1 MSKIVLK
8 NVRLSYP
15 ELFTPG
21 SFEGVSTGKYS
32 ATFMIPKTDDYKG
45 LISKIGTAIKAMI
58 AENGGVRIAPDR
70 ICFRDGDQSGKED
83 YADHWTLRASTK
95 KGRPPQLLKPS
106 LDLNDPITEADGLLI
121 PGCYVSASLRIWY
134 QQNYGRRINA
144 ELLAIAYVGPG
155 EALGDMTNYDPN
167 DALDDFADI
176 GEYATVPKSDVKA
189 KPSGD
194 FDDFED
200 IPF

>member
-32 ATFMIPKTDDYKG
+32 ATFMIPKTDEYKD
-45 LISKIGTAIKAMI
+45 LISKVGTTIKAMI
-58 AENGGVRIAPDR
+58 SENGGVRIAPDR
-70 ICFRDGDQSGKED
+70 ICFRDGDQSGKAD
-83 YADHWTLRASTK
+83 YEEHWTLRASTK
-95 KGRPPQLLKPS
+95 KGRHPQLLKPS
-106 LDLNDPITEADGLLI
+106 LDINDPITEADGLLLA
-121 PGCYVSASLRIWY
+121 GCYVSASLRIWY

-155 EALGDMTNYDPN
+155 EPLGGMTNYDPN
-167 DALDDFADI
+167 DALDDFSDI
-176 GEYATVPKSDVKA
+176 GEYTTVPKTDSAA
-189 KPSGD
+189 KPSEE
-194 FDDFED
+194 FDEFED
-200 IPF
+200 LPF

>member
-32 ATFMIPKTDDYKG
+32 ATFMIPKTDEYKG
-45 LISKIGTAIKAMI
+45 LISNIGTTIKALI
-58 AENGGVRIAPDR
+58 AENGGVRIASDR

-106 LDLNDPITEADGLLI
+106 LDLNDPITEADGLLLA
-121 PGCYVSASLRIWY
+121 GCYVSASLRIWY

-155 EALGDMTNYDPN
+155 EPLGGMANYDPN
-167 DALDDFADI
+167 DALYDFSDI
-176 GEYATVPKSDVKA
+176 GEYTTVPKTDSAA
-189 KPSGD
+189 KPSEE
-194 FDDFED
+194 FDEFED
-200 IPF
+200 LPF

>member
-32 ATFMIPKTDDYKG
+32 ATFMIPKTDEYKG
-45 LISKIGTAIKAMI
+45 LISKIGTTIKAMI

-70 ICFRDGDQSGKED
+70 ICFRDGDQSGKAD
-83 YADHWTLRASTK
+83 YEEHWTLRASTK

-155 EALGDMTNYDPN
+155 EALGEMTNYDPN

-176 GEYATVPKSDVKA
+176 GEYSTVPKSDVKA
-189 KPSGD
+189 KTSGEFDD
-194 FDDFED
+194 FDD

>member
-8 NVRLSYP
+8 NVRLSFP

-21 SFEGVSTGKYS
+21 LFEGVSTGKYS
-32 ATFMIPKTDDYKG
+32 ATFMIPKTDEYKG
-45 LISKIGTAIKAMI
+45 IISKIGTTIKALM
-58 AENGGVRIAPDR
+58 AENGGVRIASDR

-106 LDLNDPITEADGLLI
+106 LDLNDPITEADGLLLA
-121 PGCYVSASLRIWY
+121 GCYVSASLSIWY

-155 EALGDMTNYDPN
+155 EALGGMTNYDPN
-167 DALDDFADI
+167 DALDDFSDI
-176 GEYATVPKSDVKA
+176 GEYTTVPKPDVKE
-189 KPSGD
+189 KTWGG

>member
-8 NVRLSYP
+8 NVRLSFP

-21 SFEGVSTGKYS
+21 LFEGVSTGKYS
-32 ATFMIPKTDDYKG
+32 ATFMIPKTDEYKG
-45 LISKIGTAIKAMI
+45 IISNIGTTIKALI
-58 AENGGVRIAPDR
+58 AENGGVRIASDR

-121 PGCYVSASLRIWY
+121 AGCYVSASLSIWY

-155 EALGDMTNYDPN
+155 EPLGGMTNYDPN
-167 DALDDFADI
+167 DALDDFSDI
-176 GEYATVPKSDVKA
+176 GEYTTVPKSDVTEKTSEA
-189 KPSGD
+189 
-194 FDDFED
+194 FDEFED
-200 IPF
+200 MPF

>member
-32 ATFMIPKTDDYKG
+32 ATFMIPKTDEYKG
-45 LISKIGTAIKAMI
+45 LISKIGTTIKAMI

-83 YADHWTLRASTK
+83 YEEHWTLRASTK

-121 PGCYVSASLRIWY
+121 PGCHVSASLRIWY

-155 EALGDMTNYDPN
+155 EALGEMTNYDPN

-176 GEYATVPKSDVKA
+176 GEYSTVPKSDVKA
-189 KPSGD
+189 KPSD
-194 FDDFED
+194 EFDDFED

>member
-32 ATFMIPKTDDYKG
+32 ATFMIPKTDEYKD
-45 LISKIGTAIKAMI
+45 LISKIGTTIKSLI
-58 AENGGVRIAPDR
+58 AENGGVRIASDR

-83 YADHWTLRASTK
+83 YEEHWTLRASTK

-106 LDLNDPITEADGLLI
+106 LDLNDPITEADGLLLA
-121 PGCYVSASLRIWY
+121 GCYVSASLRIWY

-155 EALGDMTNYDPN
+155 EPLGGMTNYNPN
-167 DALDDFADI
+167 DALDDFSDI
-176 GEYATVPKSDVKA
+176 GEYTTVPKSDATA
-189 KPSGD
+189 KTSEE
-194 FDDFED
+194 FEEFED
-200 IPF
+200 LPF

>member
-21 SFEGVSTGKYS
+21 TYEGVSTGKYS
-32 ATFMIPKTDDYKG
+32 ATLMIPKTDEYKEV
-45 LISKIGTAIKAMI
+45 ISKIGSAIKTLMAD
-58 AENGGVRIAPDR
+58 NGAVRLASDR

-106 LDLNDPITEADGLLI
+106 LDLNDPITEADGLLL
-121 PGCYVSASLRIWY
+121 PGCYVSASLRLWY
-134 QQNYGRRINA
+134 QQRHTRRVNA

-155 EALGDMTNYDPN
+155 EPLGGMTNYDPN

-176 GEYATVPKSDVKA
+176 GEYTTVPKGDVTEKT
-189 KPSGD
+189 SEE
-194 FDDFED
+194 FDEFED
-200 IPF
+200 LPF

>member
-32 ATFMIPKTDDYKG
+32 ATFMIPKTDEYKG
-45 LISKIGTAIKAMI
+45 LISKIGTTIKALI
-58 AENGGVRIAPDR
+58 AENGGVRLASDR

-83 YADHWTLRASTK
+83 YEEHWTLRASTK

-106 LDLNDPITEADGLLI
+106 LDLNDPITESDGLLLA
-121 PGCYVSASLRIWY
+121 GCYVSASLRIWY

-155 EALGDMTNYDPN
+155 EPLGGMTNYDPN
-167 DALDDFADI
+167 DALDDFSDI
-176 GEYATVPKSDVKA
+176 GEYTTVPKSDVKA
-189 KPSGD
+189 KTSGE
-194 FDDFED
+194 FDEFED
-200 IPF
+200 LPF